1 MRWLRAKGKQRA
13 TAKLG
18 RNGRRAATPTVE
30 TNATSTNDESAG
42 KFNIHI
48 GDLSQSQV
56 VIGDYNTVTQK
67 VGLSLEGAEKLRG
80 LFEGFRSSVEEEA
93 PPERRGEA
101 VAQAEELER
110 AVVSE
115 RPDVGRVRTVL
126 RWFRD
131 NAPRSRAFAPTTAP
145 GATPRSTGGK
155 RSRSPGVGSGF

>member
-1 MRWLRAKGKQRA
+1 MSADDQ
-13 TAKLG
+13 
-18 RNGRRAATPTVE
+18 
-30 TNATSTNDESAG
+30 SAG

-48 GDLSQSQV
+48 GDVSQAQV

-67 VGLSLEGAEKLRG
+67 AGLTPEEAAKLRG
-80 LFEGFRSSVEEEA
+80 VFEQFRSSVEKEA

-131 NAPRSRAFAPTTAP
+131 NAPQLA
-145 GATPRSTGGK
+145 GAVVSVVVNPLVGKAVEGAGEAIADQFKEVVKEETG
-155 RSRSPGVGSGF
+155 

>member
-1 MRWLRAKGKQRA
+1 MSADDK
-13 TAKLG
+13 
-18 RNGRRAATPTVE
+18 P
-30 TNATSTNDESAG
+30 AG
-42 KFNIHI
+42 KFNIQI
-48 GDLSQSQV
+48 GDVSRSQV

-67 VGLSLEGAEKLRG
+67 AGLTPEEAAKLRG
-80 LFEGFRSSVEEEA
+80 VFEQFRSSVEKEA

-131 NAPRSRAFAPTTAP
+131 NTPQLA
-145 GATPRSTGGK
+145 GAVVSVVVNPLVGKAVEGAGEAIADQFKEVVKEETG
-155 RSRSPGVGSGF
+155 

>member
-1 MRWLRAKGKQRA
+1 MSAD
-13 TAKLG
+13 
-18 RNGRRAATPTVE
+18 
-30 TNATSTNDESAG
+30 DESAG
-42 KFNIHI
+42 KFNIQI
-48 GDLSQSQV
+48 GDVSRSQV

-67 VGLSLEGAEKLRG
+67 AGLTPEEAAKLRG
-80 LFEGFRSSVEEEA
+80 VFEQFRSSVEKEA

-131 NAPRSRAFAPTTAP
+131 NAPQLA
-145 GATPRSTGGK
+145 GAVVSVVVNPLVGKAVEGAGEAIADQFKEVVKEETG
-155 RSRSPGVGSGF
+155 

>member
-1 MRWLRAKGKQRA
+1 MSADDQ
-13 TAKLG
+13 
-18 RNGRRAATPTVE
+18 
-30 TNATSTNDESAG
+30 SAG

-48 GDLSQSQV
+48 GDVSQAQV

-67 VGLSLEGAEKLRG
+67 AGLTPEEAAKLRG
-80 LFEGFRSSVEEEA
+80 VFEQFRSSVEKAA
-93 PPERRGEA
+93 PPEKRGEA

-131 NAPRSRAFAPTTAP
+131 NAPQLA
-145 GATPRSTGGK
+145 GAVVSVVVNPLVGKAVEGAGEAIADQFKEVVKEETG
-155 RSRSPGVGSGF
+155 

>member
-1 MRWLRAKGKQRA
+1 MS
-13 TAKLG
+13 
-18 RNGRRAATPTVE
+18 PD
-30 TNATSTNDESAG
+30 DESTG

-48 GDLSQSQV
+48 GDVSQSQV

-67 VGLSLEGAEKLRG
+67 AGLSPEEAAKLRG
-80 LFEGFRSSVEEEA
+80 LFEELRSSVEEEA

-115 RPDVGRVRTVL
+115 RPDVGRVRNVL

-131 NAPRSRAFAPTTAP
+131 NAPQLAGAVVSVVVNPLVGKAVEGAGEAIAGQFKEVVDEETA
-145 GATPRSTGGK
+145 
-155 RSRSPGVGSGF
+155 